1 MSFRY
6 SLATEYPTHNQYT
19 YCVTHCIVCL
29 LQEFEF
35 VFLGVELLVHPQHQ
49 AKFNA
54 SSMRRPWLSPCS
66 IWILRAASLSG
77 LGFFLKVCSRQKCR
91 ARSPCEFD
99 WGFPRGHR
107 ALRRGPSPSYRTV
120 QVACLRVSRA
130 LSWRPVHL
138 AARPTATG
146 LAAKLAKIVILRRPR
161 YTVHS
166 TDSWTDPAA
175 RGGGGGSPHHGKST
189 LAWGQIKLLFEAA
202 VITEELLLR
211 EEGPSVHVR
220 S

>member
-1 MSFRY
+1 
-6 SLATEYPTHNQYT
+6 
-19 YCVTHCIVCL
+19 
-29 LQEFEF
+29 
-35 VFLGVELLVHPQHQ
+35 
-49 AKFNA
+49 
-54 SSMRRPWLSPCS
+54 MRRPWLSPCS

-175 RGGGGGSPHHGKST
+175 RGGGGAAPTMGNLLWHGAKSSSALSSSNYGRITAGRRGTISSCAFLVLFTCYCPQRSGPASAT
-189 LAWGQIKLLFEAA
+189 LVLVVFFYSGYTLVLC
-202 VITEELLLR
+202 
-211 EEGPSVHVR
+211 VR
-220 S
+220 L